1 MHLKIRSAQNAPC
14 PWKTTGMEKKKHAH
28 CKYCILFD
36 RALEVLVSDSDFK
49 CLTILQKGSQQRLS
63 FSFKDFV

>member
-1 MHLKIRSAQNAPC
+1 
-14 PWKTTGMEKKKHAH
+14 MENNWNEKKKKHAH

-49 CLTILQKGSQQRLS
+49 CLAILQKGSQQRLS

>member
-1 MHLKIRSAQNAPC
+1 MLPAHGKQLERK
-14 PWKTTGMEKKKHAH
+14 KKKHAH

-49 CLTILQKGSQQRLS
+49 CLAILQKGSQQRLS

>member
-1 MHLKIRSAQNAPC
+1 MLPAHGKQLE
-14 PWKTTGMEKKKHAH
+14 WKKKKHAH

-49 CLTILQKGSQQRLS
+49 CLTVLQKGSQQRLS

>member
-1 MHLKIRSAQNAPC
+1 MENN
-14 PWKTTGMEKKKHAH
+14 WNEKKKHAH

-49 CLTILQKGSQQRLS
+49 CLTVLQKGSQQRLS